1 MQQDLKDSPLHS
13 ERIDTGRRSFIRLA
27 ATLGASAALSPFASL
42 MLPESAEAAPMVP
55 LRLRNPHTNET
66 YAVELFIG
74 SKWNKSALLVCDW
87 MMRDWRQK
95 EVVNCDRKLYAAL
108 YVIQRKFNVA
118 EPITINSGF
127 RSQKTNSMLRQRSLE
142 RSGGKAT
149 SETPAVNSQHLLARA
164 VDFNVPGIPVKEVSR
179 YVEQLQI
186 GGLGVYD
193 TFTHLD
199 TGRVRKWGKPL

>member
-1 MQQDLKDSPLHS
+1 MSPL
-13 ERIDTGRRSFIRLA
+13 
-27 ATLGASAALSPFASL
+27 ASL
-42 MLPESAEAAPMVP
+42 MLPDSAEAGPMVP
-55 LRLRNPHTNET
+55 LRLHNPHTNET

-108 YVIQRKFNVA
+108 YVIQRKFNVT
-118 EPITINSGF
+118 EPISVNSGY
-127 RSQKTNSMLRQRSLE
+127 RSTKTNEMLRANSLK

-149 SETPAVNSQHLLARA
+149 AETPAVNSQHKLARA
-164 VDFNVPGIPVKEVSR
+164 VDFAVPGVPVREVSR
-179 YVEQLQI
+179 YVKELNI

-199 TGRVRKWGKPL
+199 TGRVRQWGKPI